1 MGNGFFNSKLI
12 KGIENGELPE
22 MEVNVRLDLETVAVA
37 IAVLLIAFVL
47 GIVVFKQV
55 FKGKLAKNL

>member
-55 FKGKLAKNL
+55 FK